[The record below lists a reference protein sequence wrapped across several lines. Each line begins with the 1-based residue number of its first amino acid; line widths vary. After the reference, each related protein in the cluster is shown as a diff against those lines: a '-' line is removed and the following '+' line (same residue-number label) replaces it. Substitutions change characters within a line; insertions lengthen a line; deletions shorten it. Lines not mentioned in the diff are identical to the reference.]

1 MIEPVGV
8 AAATM
13 LADLHA
19 RAIEPSWSAVDI
31 AELLTN
37 PATFA
42 FLSPAQGFVLA
53 WAPTDEAELLTLVV
67 VPEARRRGV
76 GAGLVGAVLG
86 AGAARGASALHLEVA
101 ADNESAINLY
111 AKLGFAEIGRRQGYY
126 QREAGAV
133 DAMLMR
139 VAVPITTL

>member
-1 MIEPVGV
+1 M

-13 LADLHA
+13 LADMHA
-19 RAIEPSWSAVDI
+19 RAIDHPWSATDI

-37 PATFA
+37 SATFA

-53 WAPTDEAELLTLVV
+53 WAPTEEAELLTLVV

-76 GAGLVGAVLG
+76 GAGLLG
-86 AGAARGASALHLEVA
+86 AALAAAVARGASALHLEVA
-101 ADNESAINLY
+101 ADNGGAVSLY
-111 AKLGFAEIGRRQGYY
+111 AKLGFAEVGRRRAYY

-133 DAMLMR
+133 DAVLMR
-139 VAVPITTL
+139 VAVPITPL